1 MHTAGSRCLG
11 RRLRHV
17 SPAAPSSM
25 NPRVSPRSS
34 RSPRTVRR
42 RPDVLAVCR
51 RTGVS
56 TEGRRRGTR
65 EGPRP
70 VVCAAGRM
78 HAARARSGDAVHEQY
93 RRLTGTGARNI
104 STSTTTPRSCCP
116 RARTADLPSGRLCT
130 SPPRPATPSGSTSAT
145 SSCPVPRPSSP
156 PPGTCKEAASL
167 GEAAVADEGCG
178 YADAGGVFGVT
189 FGGRDRRRQTA
200 SRGDGLC
207 GNPVVV
213 AEPLRG
219 LDTST
224 RHASSSS
231 EATAP
236 GASCMAS

>member
-17 SPAAPSSM
+17 SPAVPSSM
-25 NPRVSPRSS
+25 NPRVPPRSS

-56 TEGRRRGTR
+56 SEGRRRGTR

-70 VVCAAGRM
+70 VVRAAGRM
-78 HAARARSGDAVHEQY
+78 HAARARSGDAVHE
-93 RRLTGTGARNI
+93 LSSTGGSPAQAPA
-104 STSTTTPRSCCP
+104 TSAPLITTPRSCCP
-116 RARTADLPSGRLCT
+116 RAKTADLPSGRLCT

-156 PPGTCKEAASL
+156 PSGTCKEAASL

-178 YADAGGVFGVT
+178 YADAGGAFGLT
-189 FGGRDRRRQTA
+189 FVGARQASTDGEPGRRLVRRPGGGGRAAAGARHLDA
-200 SRGDGLC
+200 SR
-207 GNPVVV
+207 V
-213 AEPLRG
+213 EQQ
-219 LDTST
+219 
-224 RHASSSS
+224 
-231 EATAP
+231 
-236 GASCMAS
+236 